1 MYAAILVVPMSTAS
15 PSQGA
20 SARGDV
26 DHLAAAQRHARLP
39 AQIAQL
45 GGGVARH
52 RQVGEDGVNAARR
65 GHRLAEALVV
75 PAQIL
80 QRGRAI
86 PTTQLATDGCASVN
100 TSSPSNW
107 VRCSAVS
114 DSGGTWTRQSLSGSA
129 RQARR

>member
-20 SARGDV
+20 SAAATWITSRPRSVTRARQPNLRSSVVAWRATARSGRTASTP
-26 DHLAAAQRHARLP
+26 LAAATASQRRWSSP
-39 AQIAQL
+39 RKSSS
-45 GGGVARH
+45 V
-52 RQVGEDGVNAARR
+52 
-65 GHRLAEALVV
+65 
-75 PAQIL
+75 
-80 QRGRAI
+80 GRAI
-86 PTTQLATDGCASVN
+86 PTTQLVTDGCTSAS
-100 TSSPSNW
+100 TSRPSTW